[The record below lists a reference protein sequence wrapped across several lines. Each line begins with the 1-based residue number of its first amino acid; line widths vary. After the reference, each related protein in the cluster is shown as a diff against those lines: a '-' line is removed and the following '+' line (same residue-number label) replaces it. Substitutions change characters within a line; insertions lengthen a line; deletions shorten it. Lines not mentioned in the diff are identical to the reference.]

1 MRLRKRPPASPHP
14 ADGLT
19 VVVIS
24 DTHDMHREVEVPQ
37 GDLLIHAGDFMM
49 DNRSAEGLLDFN
61 QWLGELPHPFRV
73 VIPGN
78 HDSVLED
85 RSRRRL
91 ITNAALLINES
102 VEIMGLKI
110 WGAPTTP
117 LLSEAFGG
125 VSERDR
131 AKLYSRIPADTNLLV
146 THGPPFGILDH
157 GPGSGYPA
165 GCRQLL
171 DAVRRVKPMLH
182 VFGHVHAGYG
192 TFKSPDT
199 LFVNAALPG
208 NGYDLSNPPHVI
220 RLPRI

>member
-1 MRLRKRPPASPHP
+1 
-14 ADGLT
+14 
-19 VVVIS
+19 
-24 DTHDMHREVEVPQ
+24 
-37 GDLLIHAGDFMM
+37 M

-61 QWLGELPHPFRV
+61 QWLGEL
-73 VIPGN
+73 
-78 HDSVLED
+78 
-85 RSRRRL
+85 L
-91 ITNAALLINES
+91 ILPRGPREIMIQSWKTAPPPADHERCLLINES

-131 AKLYSRIPADTNLLV
+131 AKLYSRIPADNKSPG
-146 THGPPFGILDH
+146 HPWPPFGILDH
-157 GPGSGYPA
+157 GPRFRVS
-165 GCRQLL
+165 
-171 DAVRRVKPMLH
+171 RRVQTASRRSTPGKA
-182 VFGHVHAGYG
+182 HASCIRARSCRVC